1 LKRFAVAVIGGG
13 WSGERGI
20 SLRSMDGV
28 FHALKERGWDVRAID
43 LLPDAGKPRPAS
55 APWAK
60 KVRLSALAPE
70 LRRKKGTVAFLALH
84 GPGGEDGRLQ
94 GFLELAGLPFTGSGA
109 LASALAMDK
118 AVAKQLLR
126 DAGLPVPAGLAL
138 KRGMALPG
146 ALRLPAIIKPVAQ
159 GSTQGL
165 SLVKT
170 RAGAQRG
177 LLKAWRWDEVALVE
191 PYLQGRELTVAV
203 LGSSALP
210 VVEIQ
215 PVHQLYDFHSK
226 YAAGGSRH
234 LCPAPL
240 APSLA
245 VKIQA
250 AALKAHRVL
259 GCRGYS
265 RTDVILGRGG
275 RFHILELNT
284 LPGLTSVSLLPDAAK
299 AAGLGYGQLL
309 EIMLHTSL
317 SEGPWRS
324 TKA

>member
-1 LKRFAVAVIGGG
+1 LKRFPVAVLGGG
-13 WSGERGI
+13 WSGERSI

-28 FHALKERGWDVRAID
+28 FHALKERGWDVRALD
-43 LLPDAGKPRPAS
+43 LLPDAGAPKPAGPA
-55 APWAK
+55 WARG
-60 KVRLSALAPE
+60 VRLSALATE

-118 AVAKQLLR
+118 AVAKQLLK
-126 DAGLPVPAGLAL
+126 DAGVPVPGGLVL
-138 KRGMALPG
+138 RRGASLPPT
-146 ALRLPAIIKPVAQ
+146 LRLPVIIKPVAQ

-165 SLVKT
+165 SLAKT
-170 RAGAQRG
+170 RSAAIAGLA
-177 LLKAWRWDEVALVE
+177 KAWRWDTVALVE
-191 PYLQGRELTVAV
+191 PYLVGRELTVGV
-203 LGSSALP
+203 LGHSALP
-210 VVEIQ
+210 IVEIL
-215 PVHQLYDFHSK
+215 PTRQLYDFHSK
-226 YAAGGSRH
+226 YAPGGSRH

-250 AALKAHRVL
+250 AALRAHRVL
-259 GCRGYS
+259 GCRAYS

-275 RFHILELNT
+275 RFQVLELNT

-299 AAGLGYGQLL
+299 AAGLGYGELL
-309 EIMLHTSL
+309 EAMLHTSL